1 MMRTH
6 LSFHCNYP
14 DTGSIERFWRSAKCE
29 RISQTLKDLQK
40 DIDDDI
46 AFYNHPRFHKKLKY
60 KNNTFAK

>member
-14 DTGSIERFWRSAKCE
+14 DTGNIERFWRSAKCE

-40 DIDDDI
+40 DI
-46 AFYNHPRFHKKLKY
+46 YP
-60 KNNTFAK
+60 